1 MRKIIKKIKDSIC
14 RAWNDASP
22 KKRGMT
28 IGVFMLLYTALTLY
42 LMLEHTQDVSYE
54 KYLRQDIQ
62 PSSILIDDK
71 ETYADTLMN
80 KRVFEMKEFFN
91 QFNTISHE

>member
-1 MRKIIKKIKDSIC
+1 
-14 RAWNDASP
+14 
-22 KKRGMT
+22 
-28 IGVFMLLYTALTLY
+28 
-42 LMLEHTQDVSYE
+42 MLEHTQDVSYE